1 MSMYRMSLM
10 LVVMCIETVG
20 VMNVDVEQN
29 RLLDGDVVQYI
40 YLKLS
45 EP

>member
-1 MSMYRMSLM
+1 MSLM

-40 YLKLS
+40 CLKLS